1 MLFGT
6 LANCMKI
13 TTLKYLMLSWSI
25 LKQLTYVVSLYKKVS
40 IKIFKDYKYRISV
53 VQIHDMIFMGLETVS
68 DNNFN
73 AT

>member
-1 MLFGT
+1 
-6 LANCMKI
+6 MKI

-25 LKQLTYVVSLYKKVS
+25 LKQLTYFVSLYKKVS

-53 VQIHDMIFMGLETVS
+53 VQIHEMIFMVLETVS

>member
-1 MLFGT
+1 
-6 LANCMKI
+6 
-13 TTLKYLMLSWSI
+13 MLSWSI
-25 LKQLTYVVSLYKKVS
+25 LKQLTYFVSLYKKVS